1 MVNECNFTWKLPQA
15 VENNCDSIMATASC
29 EVRPEG
35 QLDISSVVDEEKT
48 NLLQHP
54 DHTGGSI
61 PNEALCL
68 PNESQAVGVGAL
80 AEHVNVQKEDST
92 TTELQPE
99 ESLGEGKL
107 AAVRLN
113 SELCTKSRHVAE
125 EAKGEQS
132 EAIVKSST
140 DANVVEM
147 NSDSSHAAACNA
159 DILDSK
165 ADTNSHENI
174 TAQASSSDSEKP
186 APESS
191 PELVPAEEAL
201 LTDIEMELIE
211 LELPPTI
218 KVLNGIKK
226 EASLAAAL
234 RELETLRLRCS
245 LQEETINK
253 LAVVDQKHQKELCG
267 LQAENKN
274 QKEALEKH
282 IATELLNDSSI
293 KQLEE
298 KLQGYQQE
306 VTASKERLAAQEQAS
321 RSAMAQIQKDLTLR
335 LEQANKR
342 CDEDRKE
349 KEAMVMKYVRGEKE
363 ALDLRKDKEGLE
375 KKLRESIKEIEK
387 FTARVKLLTQE
398 KGRLGTLYE
407 ARDGDVHKLN
417 KEIEKQ
423 KEEINSRASKIKWA
437 QNKLKSE
444 LDSHKET
451 KEKLRETTAKLSEAR
466 EETEQIRMN
475 CQEMIKTYQ
484 ESEEIKSNELDV
496 RLRVTEGELRKR
508 REEQN
513 DYMEIHGAK
522 IKELEHLKRNF
533 KEGMD
538 ELRTLRT
545 KVKCLEEE
553 RIRTEEELAK
563 YREIINRQKAEILEL
578 QEGVRAADRLQ
589 EQIESDEQEQA
600 VLREELAGLNCLV
613 ADLRVDIA
621 GSREREAELLAFA
634 ERLASKNAQLQSDSN
649 GLQASVD
656 RLEACER
663 KLMQELQTQGQAKEA
678 LAEELGVVK
687 KQLEEEQRRLG
698 AELTEA
704 TRQLALLRT
713 QADELRDELATQK
726 RKHAANTKDMS
737 KQLMH
742 ARRKLEQLETTQE
755 GRESGGMGS
764 RSSSSGSLN
773 VRAGGSRDEGFSEA
787 AGSSPGTAD
796 SFPEVDKS
804 VLIERIVRLQKTLA
818 KKNEKVEF
826 LEDHNQQLLE
836 ELRRKTKIIHSY
848 IMREESGALSSEA
861 SDMSKAQLSRKGGI
875 MASVFSSQPADS
887 TMTLEL
893 SLQINHK
900 LQAVLE
906 DTVLKNITLKENMQ
920 TLGKEIE
927 RLTKLIEEHQ
937 TKNQP

>member
-1 MVNECNFTWKLPQA
+1 
-15 VENNCDSIMATASC
+15 
-29 EVRPEG
+29 
-35 QLDISSVVDEEKT
+35 
-48 NLLQHP
+48 
-54 DHTGGSI
+54 
-61 PNEALCL
+61 
-68 PNESQAVGVGAL
+68 
-80 AEHVNVQKEDST
+80 
-92 TTELQPE
+92 
-99 ESLGEGKL
+99 
-107 AAVRLN
+107 
-113 SELCTKSRHVAE
+113 
-125 EAKGEQS
+125 
-132 EAIVKSST
+132 
-140 DANVVEM
+140 M
-147 NSDSSHAAACNA
+147 NSDSSHAAVCNV

-174 TAQASSSDSEKP
+174 TAEASSSDSEKP
-186 APESS
+186 APKSS

-211 LELPPTI
+211 HEFPPTI
-218 KVLNGIKK
+218 KVRNGIKK
-226 EASLAAAL
+226 EASIAAAF

-253 LAVVDQKHQKELCG
+253 LAAVDQKHQKELCG

-282 IATELLNDSSI
+282 IATELLKNSTI

-298 KLQGYQQE
+298 KLQACQQE
-306 VTASKERLAAQEQAS
+306 VTASKERLAAQEQAA

-342 CDEDRKE
+342 CEEDRKE

-375 KKLRESIKEIEK
+375 KKLRESMKEMEK

-563 YREIINRQKAEILEL
+563 YREIINRQKAEIQEL

-678 LAEELGVVK
+678 LAAELGVVK

-773 VRAGGSRDEGFSEA
+773 VRAGGSRDEGFSEV

-875 MASVFSSQPADS
+875 MASVFSSQLADS

-927 RLTKLIEEHQ
+927 RLTKLIEDHQ
-937 TKNQP
+937 TKNQ